1 MPVRRA
7 LVRPPGNTY
16 AKALTRQTPAP
27 AVDLDRAR
35 EQHVGYVRALRQAG
49 VDVVELPPDDV
60 HPDAVFVQDRVC
72 ILGERA
78 IVGRSA
84 VPSRE
89 GEEAPILE
97 VLRRHFPVV
106 TLEAPAFLDWGDVLI
121 AEDRLFVGLSER
133 SNEEAVSQLQ
143 SILSPRWTISAVPL
157 PGNLLHLLS
166 GCSYL
171 GDGSLLAVGSLAG
184 FAKEH
189 RFTVVPVPSDEESG
203 ANVLAFESEVI
214 VPAGYPRT
222 AGAIAR
228 TGRRVCAVSMS
239 EFEKRD
245 GGVTCLSILF

>member
-1 MPVRRA
+1 MSVRRA

-27 AVDLDRAR
+27 AVDLERAR
-35 EQHVGYVRALRQAG
+35 EQHAGYIRALRQSG
-49 VDVVELPPDDV
+49 VDVLELPPDDV
-60 HPDAVFVQDRVC
+60 HSDAVFVQDRAC
-72 ILGERA
+72 ILGQRA
-78 IVGRSA
+78 IFSRSA

-97 VLRRHFPVV
+97 VLQRHFPVA

-143 SILSPRWTISAVPL
+143 SILTPPWRIAGVPL

-189 RFTVVPVPSDEESG
+189 QFTVVPVPSDEEAG
-203 ANVLAFESEVI
+203 ANVLALESGVI

-222 AGAIAR
+222 AGEIAR